1 MLKARLLALCTLA
14 LLGASRPLPRD
25 VDIGVPPGSPLY
37 WARAFPAYTPPR
49 QGLFP
54 ETPAKPN
61 AKPAESGPNSGRTSS
76 RPAAGALAFRNTDG
90 FGLVRII
97 TRDLPGYFRWMRP
110 GRKRAPTTGSS
121 RFLPGAPEFG
131 SGLYWVSLAPFMR
144 LLLHPQIVPY
154 EPTLA
159 HLLEIGEPALHLVED
174 LETEQGLRGAATDL
188 RERLVPRTPVKGASR
203 ALEAEDARGR
213 MLSRFTFEELLRV
226 HAYDPEESFAKRL
239 LLFADETEP
248 WVLRYAREGNLPLQ
262 RAAVAALGRYHTRTA
277 VEGLME
283 RALFAEDAV
292 VVVRALSG
300 LSSVQGPLEVAPLAR
315 RLRDEEDPILQTA
328 FCGALGRPRAFVA
341 VEPLLDLA
349 RQGIEERRSGVALE
363 ALTTRG
369 RIGVHR
375 DFAEELGSF
384 LDSAEDTLKRVPSSF
399 AVRRGNMTADL
410 PDEERDRSDM
420 LLQLLRI
427 LRLQLRPGDEESL
440 RELVELADQPK
451 RGAEP
456 HFGRV
461 HPPVRLAYLDAL
473 SRAGQLGMERL
484 VAIAGSDEHDASM
497 RGQALRRLPFLERS
511 RLARSWLSPRNTDD
525 LRLVGFE
532 TLVADVDPDLIEA
545 GRGLIEEAAALRA
558 DSSPARDYLF
568 LRAVRT
574 LSEAGRL
581 EMIQLAP
588 LIFHAENRA
597 DVLGERVT
605 PIQERIDRLVD
616 VFVQGKTLNYVKPQI
631 EELVDLVIRS
641 ELNSA
646 VNEETRK
653 KVIDY
658 ITDEI
663 DGLKAHRRN
672 ANYVRNVRTSIQVV
686 LLGWNPSRFDETAR
700 TRAGMLKGLGS
711 FSTPVD
717 LGGEVLLA
725 LGRTRERTAAN
736 LLADFLANRHNRNRA
751 YACLGLGI
759 AGFQEHV
766 KTLASFLLDGDPYV
780 RFCSHE
786 ALHRLTGIELDV
798 DWMYGEAAD
807 RFDGAETFLKWTL
820 AKKEDGER

>member
-37 WARAFPAYTPPR
+37 WTRAFPAYTPPR

-54 ETPAKPN
+54 KTRARPDAKPTEDD
-61 AKPAESGPNSGRTSS
+61 PASGRTSS
-76 RPAAGALAFRNTDG
+76 SPTARALAFRNTDG

-110 GRKRAPTTGSS
+110 NGNKAPTTGSS
-121 RFLPGAPEFG
+121 RLLPGPPEFG
-131 SGLYWVSLAPFMR
+131 SGLYWVSVAPFMR
-144 LLLHPQIVPY
+144 LMLHPQIVPY
-154 EPTLA
+154 ESTLA
-159 HLLEIGEPALHLVED
+159 HLLEIGEPTLHLTED
-174 LETEQGLRGAATDL
+174 LKAEQGLRGAVADL
-188 RERLVPRTPVKGASR
+188 RERLVPRAPVKGASR

-226 HAYDPEESFAKRL
+226 HAYDPEKSFAKRL
-239 LLFADETEP
+239 LFFAEETEP

-262 RAAVAALGRYHTRTA
+262 RAAVAALGRYRTRAA
-277 VEGLME
+277 VDGLME

-292 VVVRALSG
+292 VVIRALSG
-300 LSSVQGPLEVAPLAR
+300 LSNVQGPLDVAPLAR
-315 RLRDEEDPILQTA
+315 RLRNEEDPILQTA

-341 VEPLLDLA
+341 LEPLLDLA
-349 RQGIEERRSGVALE
+349 REGIAKRRSGVALE
-363 ALTTRG
+363 ALG
-369 RIGVHR
+369 ALIRIGVDR
-375 DFAEELGSF
+375 DSAEELERF
-384 LDSAEDTLKRVPSSF
+384 LESAEGTLKRAPNSF
-399 AVRRGNMTADL
+399 AVPRGNLTADL
-410 PDEERDRSDM
+410 PDEPRDRSDM

-427 LRLQLRPGDEESL
+427 LRLQLRPGDEEAVRNL
-440 RELVELADQPK
+440 FELADQST
-451 RGAEP
+451 RGGEP
-456 HFGRV
+456 DFGRV

-473 SRAGQLGMERL
+473 SRAGQLGMKRL
-484 VAIAGSDEHDASM
+484 RAIAESDAHDASV
-497 RGQALRRLPFLERS
+497 RGHAIRRLPFLERS
-511 RLARSWLSPRNTDD
+511 RIARTWLSRRNTDD
-525 LRLVGFE
+525 LRLVAFE
-532 TLVADVDPDLIEA
+532 TLVADVDPDMIAA
-545 GRGLIEEAAALRA
+545 GRELIEEASALRSDTSA
-558 DSSPARDYLF
+558 ARDYLF

-725 LGRTRERTAAN
+725 LGRTRNRAAAD

-780 RFCSHE
+780 RFCSNE
-786 ALHRLTGIELDV
+786 ALRRLTGIELDV

-820 AKKEDGER
+820 AKEEDRER